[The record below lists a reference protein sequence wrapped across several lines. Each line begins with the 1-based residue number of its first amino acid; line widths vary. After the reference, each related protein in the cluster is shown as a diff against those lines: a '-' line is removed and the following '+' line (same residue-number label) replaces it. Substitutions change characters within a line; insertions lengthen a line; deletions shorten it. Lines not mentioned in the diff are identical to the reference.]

1 MLNVYSILAVLL
13 ELFICDV
20 VVSTVL
26 LWYSTPKKRLIR
38 RGTSEVV
45 SASRKK
51 EIILFNFRIYLRGMS
66 FPSSFLPSFFPS
78 FHQQPPIYRV
88 HSLHTLP
95 CISNECTTDD
105 DACCSC
111 QIPDLG
117 AT

>member
-66 FPSSFLPSFFPS
+66 SFLPS
-78 FHQQPPIYRV
+78 FHQQPPIYLV

>member
-51 EIILFNFRIYLRGMS
+51 ENYL
-66 FPSSFLPSFFPS
+66 
-78 FHQQPPIYRV
+78 I
-88 HSLHTLP
+88 
-95 CISNECTTDD
+95 
-105 DACCSC
+105 
-111 QIPDLG
+111 
-117 AT
+117 